1 MEICRPLCRYTI
13 SGSLARLAGS
23 GARRARPIPFSWC
36 MDTFETFPTSVSV
49 LGSLLLA
56 FADHLQVPSLKM
68 TIKALNILNS
78 KLTLN
83 KSMADL
89 NITDTGMFGVWL
101 EEEWTYLKEL
111 SKELIHEMQEMEYYQ
126 KLVNLSASK
135 WVLYLL
141 LAWIG

>member
-1 MEICRPLCRYTI
+1 MCLLCLSDTSI
-13 SGSLARLAGS
+13 FHQQQKV
-23 GARRARPIPFSWC
+23 IEFMKH

-56 FADHLQVPSLKM
+56 FADHLHVPSLKM
-68 TIKALNILNS
+68 TIKALDILNS